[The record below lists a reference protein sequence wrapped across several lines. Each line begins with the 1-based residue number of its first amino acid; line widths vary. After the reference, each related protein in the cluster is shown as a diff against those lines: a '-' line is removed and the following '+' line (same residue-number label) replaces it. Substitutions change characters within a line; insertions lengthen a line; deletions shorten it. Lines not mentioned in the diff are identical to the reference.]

1 MKTPCLHSPLRRLQS
16 GGWLPAFA
24 LAFLTMV
31 GALRAEVYLK
41 LEGIDG
47 EAPAGRFSGWIP
59 LDSVDASVA
68 ATPVIPPATT
78 SPAAF
83 GLRVL
88 KRLDK
93 ATPLLLVKCC
103 LGEHIPKA
111 TFAFVDGQTPY
122 LRITLYDVLISSIAS
137 GGGTSPPQE
146 EVSFTYQKIEW
157 SITGRDG
164 DGGGTTATFDTAS
177 QTGGAKPRLPFKA
190 SLDQTANGTLSLSC
204 PVESGHTYR
213 VRSNASLDGPWE
225 TVSEFTA
232 TTDGIVEQSLPI
244 KGQALFYRVEEVE

>member
-122 LRITLYDVLISSIAS
+122 LRITLHDVLISSI
-137 GGGTSPPQE
+137 
-146 EVSFTYQKIEW
+146 VSE
-157 SITGRDG
+157 
-164 DGGGTTATFDTAS
+164 GGTTATFDTAS